1 MDVLLIAAAGV
12 LAPLLVFALWRLIPS
27 DQHVTWSP
35 ARWAGDSDLAERRRR
50 NPGTVD
56 PDEHTETP
64 MSRPILAEPPDGRVA
79 VGPGKGTVQDATPRS
94 SIRRLAVS
102 GAPRAVRQS
111 KSKSRSGTKVRSEP
125 QWPPARSVNG
135 YIRPEPSGGL
145 SSMRGFSVA
154 GSNVPRL
161 RAEARERCDVC
172 PRGAGPGAR
181 RRSGPA
187 AERGGPL
194 TQPKV
199 ASFGKE
205 LAALAAFA
213 RDGWCVSAPGP
224 AETAFQLR
232 KRGADCTKSTGHDG
246 TRLQNRHLPRGRAG
260 GQRCTASARGGRR

>member
-1 MDVLLIAAAGV
+1 
-12 LAPLLVFALWRLIPS
+12 
-27 DQHVTWSP
+27 
-35 ARWAGDSDLAERRRR
+35 
-50 NPGTVD
+50 
-56 PDEHTETP
+56 

-111 KSKSRSGTKVRSEP
+111 KSKSRSGTKVDRSRSGRLRICEWLHP
-125 QWPPARSVNG
+125 SQPAEACPRCE
-135 YIRPEPSGGL
+135 IRE
-145 SSMRGFSVA
+145 
-154 GSNVPRL
+154 GSNVLPRL

-187 AERGGPL
+187 AEKGGPL

-246 TRLQNRHLPRGRAG
+246 TRLQNRHLPRGRPG
-260 GQRCTASARGGRR
+260 GSEVYRVRRGGRR

>member
-1 MDVLLIAAAGV
+1 MWLLG
-12 LAPLLVFALWRLIPS
+12 R
-27 DQHVTWSP
+27 
-35 ARWAGDSDLAERRRR
+35 ER
-50 NPGTVD
+50 N
-56 PDEHTETP
+56 
-64 MSRPILAEPPDGRVA
+64 
-79 VGPGKGTVQDATPRS
+79 GPGRNSKEFDPTACR
-94 SIRRLAVS
+94 IR
-102 GAPRAVRQS
+102 GAPGGQAVQVEIAVRHQGPIGAAVAACQICEWLHPS
-111 KSKSRSGTKVRSEP
+111 
-125 QWPPARSVNG
+125 QLPA
-135 YIRPEPSGGL
+135 GL
-145 SSMRGFSVA
+145 SSMRDSAV
-154 GSNVPRL
+154 GSNVLPRL

-187 AERGGPL
+187 AEKARPL

-246 TRLQNRHLPRGRAG
+246 TPPPKSTPAQGQTRGSEVYRV
-260 GQRCTASARGGRR
+260 RRGGRR

>member
-1 MDVLLIAAAGV
+1 MAAHSVRSACDVVAGS
-12 LAPLLVFALWRLIPS
+12 LGQAIQTWQKDGGEIRGTGPPGRTHRNADEPPYSRRAPGR
-27 DQHVTWSP
+27 TCGC
-35 ARWAGDSDLAERRRR
+35 WAGKG
-50 NPGTVD
+50 N
-56 PDEHTETP
+56 
-64 MSRPILAEPPDGRVA
+64 
-79 VGPGKGTVQDATPRS
+79 GPGRNSKEFDSTACRIRGSPGRSGSPSRNRGQAPRS
-94 SIRRLAVS
+94 DR
-102 GAPRAVRQS
+102 
-111 KSKSRSGTKVRSEP
+111 SRSGRLRICEWLHPS
-125 QWPPARSVNG
+125 QLPA
-135 YIRPEPSGGL
+135 GL
-145 SSMRGFSVA
+145 SSMRGFGIV
-154 GSNVPRL
+154 GSNVLPRL

-187 AERGGPL
+187 AEEGGPL

-246 TRLQNRHLPRGRAG
+246 TPPPKSTPAQGADPG
-260 GQRCTASARGGRR
+260 GQRCTASAGGGRR